1 MFTKIQWLDDY
12 IESQMKE
19 LKKIDEKG
27 NERWL
32 ITKGKLLSM
41 I

>member
-1 MFTKIQWLDDY
+1 MFMKIQWLDDY
-12 IESQMKE
+12 IESKIKE
-19 LKKIDEKG
+19 LKIDEKG
-27 NERWL
+27 DDRWL